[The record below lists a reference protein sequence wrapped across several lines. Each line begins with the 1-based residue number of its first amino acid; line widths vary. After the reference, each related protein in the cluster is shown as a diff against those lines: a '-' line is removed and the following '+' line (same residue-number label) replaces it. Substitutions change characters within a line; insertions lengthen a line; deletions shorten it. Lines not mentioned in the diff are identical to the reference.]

1 MRMRHRAAVLLVMAA
16 LAACEAGSDDPP
28 DTAQATT
35 STTPATQATPP
46 SSSPPQTSF
55 EEVEVALSGGP
66 DPHLVDP
73 EGRSL
78 YLFTLD
84 EERTSTCEGPCAETW
99 PPLLGRPVAGEGVDP
114 GLVGNA
120 ERSDGSI
127 QVTYAG
133 HPLYRHTGDISP
145 GDTEGHGFND
155 VWFLVSP
162 GGDAISR

>member
-1 MRMRHRAAVLLVMAA
+1 MRHRAAALLVMAA
-16 LAACEAGSDDPP
+16 LTACETGSGDPP
-28 DTAQATT
+28 DAAQAATPT
-35 STTPATQATPP
+35 SPVTEATTPT

-55 EEVEVALSGGP
+55 EEVEVALSAGP

-99 PPLLGRPVAGEGVDP
+99 PPFLGRPVAGEGVDP
-114 GLVGNA
+114 GLAGNA

-133 HPLYRHTGDISP
+133 HPLYRHTGDVSP
-145 GDTEGHGFND
+145 GDIEGHGFND
-155 VWFLVSP
+155 VWFLVAP
-162 GGDAISR
+162 DGDALSR